1 MDPFNIN
8 LSKVISYALRHRPD
22 KFGLKLDGRGFVLTG
37 DLINGINRYGNLNRQ
52 MSVEDIDII
61 IAESDKKR
69 FEFADSKTR
78 IRAVYGHSTKDVKIE
93 LNNVLPPDTLYH
105 GTEHRVFGKIL
116 KDGLKPMNRQ
126 YVHLSDDIQ
135 TATIV
140 GKRRDKNPVIL
151 IIAANR
157 MVADG
162 FKFGTGNDHTWLVES
177 VPAEYISV
185 L

>member
-1 MDPFNIN
+1 MDSFHIT
-8 LSKVISYALRHRPD
+8 LSKAISYALRHRPD
-22 KFGLKLDGRGFVLTG
+22 KFVLKLDGRGFVLTE
-37 DLINGINRYGNLNRQ
+37 DLINGINRHGNLNRQ
-52 MSVEDIDII
+52 MSVDDIDTI

-69 FEFADSKTR
+69 FEFVDNKNK

-93 LNNVLPPDTLYH
+93 LNNILPPDTLYH

-116 KDGLKPMNRQ
+116 KEGLKPMNRQ

-140 GKRRDKNPVIL
+140 GKRRDKNPMIL
-151 IIAANR
+151 MIAANR

-162 FKFGTGNDHTWLVES
+162 FKFGTGNDHTWLAES
-177 VPAEYISV
+177 VPAQYVSG

>member
-1 MDPFNIN
+1 MDSFHIT
-8 LSKVISYALRHRPD
+8 LSKAISYALRHCPD
-22 KFGLKLDGRGFVLTG
+22 KFGLKLDGRGFVLTA
-37 DLINGINRYGNLNRQ
+37 DLINGINRHGNLNRQ
-52 MSVEDIDII
+52 MSIEDIDTI

-69 FEFADSKTR
+69 FEFADNKTR

-93 LNNVLPPDTLYH
+93 LNNVLPPGMLYH

-116 KDGLKPMNRQ
+116 KEGLKPMNRQ

-151 IIAANR
+151 MIAANR